1 MVRDI
6 NALDQESIQHLLTQ
20 IDAVCFGM
28 GLGRDEWAEQIYLEW
43 FNLLNQN
50 SHLEVVL
57 DADGLWFLAKHPQQ
71 LNTHVYAT
79 PHSGEAATLL
89 GCTAGILSKIVLQR
103 FISYNKNMQDNGC
116 LKVQVAWS

>member
-1 MVRDI
+1 
-6 NALDQESIQHLLTQ
+6 
-20 IDAVCFGM
+20 M
-28 GLGRDEWAEQIYLEW
+28 GLGRDEWAEQIYQQW
-43 FNLLNQN
+43 FDLLNQN

-57 DADGLWFLAKHPQQ
+57 DADGLWFLAKHPQK

-89 GCTAGILSKIVLQR
+89 GCTLRILSKIVLQR